1 MRQVMHEMSHII
13 FFACSSLFSPCIYLI
28 SFASSRSMEN
38 KIPRIKLLDIQK
50 KIEMKV
56 MPSASALK

>member
-1 MRQVMHEMSHII
+1 
-13 FFACSSLFSPCIYLI
+13 
-28 SFASSRSMEN
+28 MEN